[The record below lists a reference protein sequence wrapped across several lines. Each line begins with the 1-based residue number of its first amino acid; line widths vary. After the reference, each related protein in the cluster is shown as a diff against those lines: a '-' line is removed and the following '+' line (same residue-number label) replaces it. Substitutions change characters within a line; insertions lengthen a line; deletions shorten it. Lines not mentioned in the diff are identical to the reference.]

1 MVRSH
6 SVGRKSAPH
15 RTASAEIR
23 STKAMTFTEEQI
35 IRALSFVDIS
45 GDDKVTTSELRGS
58 LLSTSMH
65 ATHSNKLAELLL
77 QINPNDVDNDVHND
91 NDIDADA
98 DNDDSFTNGGI
109 NISDVRIRLQKLMTG
124 ESNNEQGRY
133 LAERAIGHLLKQRED
148 ETAAFEWNRAFIGIV
163 VFIFPFVGYTMGKC
177 GYITG
182 PETNNL
188 FIPQTYLDYD
198 RRSQPG
204 WKLKE
209 QKKLLLALRNYT
221 NTGATGTGNQ
231 ILSNKKATSLSVEFQ
246 TTVIIFRLEMVGN
259 DEITTIRFGR
269 TKNTVSELKATG
281 KTTVRTVTIFAES
294 ISCENISIQER
305 ARDGFPKNSGS
316 SSIGI
321 TVRYDSQKQTDTTF
335 DLVIQEAI
343 QQSLK
348 SSLCNP
354 NNNPIAEYVAVW
366 EVRMRC
372 KSKYILS
379 TSFITDES
387 DGENEQDEQE
397 QENTSYG
404 FQRLKGA
411 EIVYQH
417 LPSQTVEFHSAE
429 SSSRGHHNMHDPK
442 TYQQQNSTNEQHQ
455 QHRQQLID
463 MEKDEQIQSDI
474 EHIVLWNV
482 RDKSWKRMFR
492 QHILLFFSILFIGI
506 LAYIERY
513 VFSHD
518 IYHCNMNYKTNVTCN
533 EINQDEKMY
542 KALVT
547 SAEVVRCLQLY
558 VFMGTF
564 KIIIMKM

>member
-221 NTGATGTGNQ
+221 NDAATAATGATGTGNQ
-231 ILSNKKATSLSVEFQ
+231 ILSNKKATRSVEFQ

-305 ARDGFPKNSGS
+305 ARDGFP
-316 SSIGI
+316 SIGI

-343 QQSLK
+343 QQSLRN
-348 SSLCNP
+348 SLCNP

-429 SSSRGHHNMHDPK
+429 SSSRW
-442 TYQQQNSTNEQHQ
+442 NSMNQ
-455 QHRQQLID
+455 QHFID
-463 MEKDEQIQSDI
+463 TMEKDEQIQSDI
-474 EHIVLWNV
+474 EHIVLLNV
-482 RDKSWKRMFR
+482 RDKSWTR
-492 QHILLFFSILFIGI
+492 
-506 LAYIERY
+506 
-513 VFSHD
+513 
-518 IYHCNMNYKTNVTCN
+518 
-533 EINQDEKMY
+533 
-542 KALVT
+542 
-547 SAEVVRCLQLY
+547 
-558 VFMGTF
+558 
-564 KIIIMKM
+564 

>member
-1 MVRSH
+1 MVRTH

-35 IRALSFVDIS
+35 TRALSFVDIS
-45 GDDKVTTSELRGS
+45 GDDHVTTSELRGS

-65 ATHSNKLAELLL
+65 AKHSNKLAELLL

-98 DNDDSFTNGGI
+98 DNDGSNNEQEISYYFSGVT
-109 NISDVRIRLQKLMTG
+109 ISDVRARLQKLMTG

-259 DEITTIRFGR
+259 DKITTIRFGR
-269 TKNTVSELKATG
+269 TKDTVSELKATG
-281 KTTVRTVTIFAES
+281 KTTVRTATIFAES
-294 ISCENISIQER
+294 ISCENIRIQER

-343 QQSLK
+343 QQSLRN
-348 SSLCNP
+348 SLCNP

-429 SSSRGHHNMHDPK
+429 SSSRW
-442 TYQQQNSTNEQHQ
+442 NSMNQ
-455 QHRQQLID
+455 QHFID
-463 MEKDEQIQSDI
+463 TMEKDEQIQSDI
-474 EHIVLWNV
+474 EHIVLLNV
-482 RDKSWKRMFR
+482 RDKSWTR
-492 QHILLFFSILFIGI
+492 
-506 LAYIERY
+506 
-513 VFSHD
+513 
-518 IYHCNMNYKTNVTCN
+518 
-533 EINQDEKMY
+533 
-542 KALVT
+542 
-547 SAEVVRCLQLY
+547 
-558 VFMGTF
+558 
-564 KIIIMKM
+564 

>member
-1 MVRSH
+1 MRSR
-6 SVGRKSAPH
+6 SVGRKPAPH

-35 IRALSFVDIS
+35 TRALSFVDIS

-163 VFIFPFVGYTMGKC
+163 VFIFPFVGYTMGRC

-259 DEITTIRFGR
+259 DKITTIRFGR
-269 TKNTVSELKATG
+269 TKDTVSELKATG
-281 KTTVRTVTIFAES
+281 KTTVRTVTILAES
-294 ISCENISIQER
+294 ISCENIRIQER
-305 ARDGFPKNSGS
+305 ARDGFP
-316 SSIGI
+316 SIGI

-343 QQSLK
+343 QQSLRN
-348 SSLCNP
+348 SLCNP

-379 TSFITDES
+379 TSFITDE
-387 DGENEQDEQE
+387 NEQDEQE
-397 QENTSYG
+397 QDG

-429 SSSRGHHNMHDPK
+429 SSSRGHYNMHDPN
-442 TYQQQNSTNEQHQ
+442 TYQQHNSMN
-455 QHRQQLID
+455 QLSV
-463 MEKDEQIQSDI
+463 EKDKQITGVICSS
-474 EHIVLWNV
+474 
-482 RDKSWKRMFR
+482 K
-492 QHILLFFSILFIGI
+492 
-506 LAYIERY
+506 
-513 VFSHD
+513 
-518 IYHCNMNYKTNVTCN
+518 
-533 EINQDEKMY
+533 
-542 KALVT
+542 
-547 SAEVVRCLQLY
+547 
-558 VFMGTF
+558 
-564 KIIIMKM
+564 